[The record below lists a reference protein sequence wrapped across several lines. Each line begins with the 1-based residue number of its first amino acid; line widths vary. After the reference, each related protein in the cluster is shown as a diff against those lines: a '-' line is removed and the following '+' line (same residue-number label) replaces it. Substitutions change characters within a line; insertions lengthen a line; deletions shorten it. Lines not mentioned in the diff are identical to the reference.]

1 MLLALEPFP
10 KTMPSNHQVREF
22 DFENPEAVTIG
33 GTLDAEAWAKCS
45 RQADPNYDWYGYTQS
60 VNKTLFDH
68 PDFAHREHEAAQK
81 TEWNQ
86 ILKDLEPFNPRAV

>member
-1 MLLALEPFP
+1 MLRPLESFP
-10 KTMPSNHQVREF
+10 KTMPSN
-22 DFENPEAVTIG
+22 FEIAAFELINPDAVDVG
-33 GTLDAEAWAKCS
+33 GTLTEEAFAKGK
-45 RQADPNYDWYGYTQS
+45 RQDDPHYDWYGYTQS
-60 VNKTLFDH
+60 VNKALFDH